1 MKQYAVE
8 VLEKVSHGIYGKE
21 KYTVWSLSET
31 SKQRA
36 CYFAAEIV
44 AGMTWRE
51 LLREARPEELLSMY
65 VPFGCKLDDIIGYE
79 NAEKCF
85 SYRAFLQV

>member
-51 LLREARPEELLSMY
+51 ILKEA
-65 VPFGCKLDDIIGYE
+65 
-79 NAEKCF
+79 
-85 SYRAFLQV
+85 LQE